1 MIDCKKVFENYSQK
15 VYAYLRYHLSNQ
27 EDIED
32 LHSHI
37 FSKIVQ
43 SADSYRGDPDAVSS
57 FVYTIT
63 KNSLLNYKRKKNIF
77 ISMDF
82 LADFFPTNSIF
93 ANEENIEDDYFKN
106 EALENLS
113 RALKQLLPQER
124 ALIIYCYY
132 EKMTLKQVAIKCG
145 LSYGACKR
153 LHQKALEKLRGM
165 MKVS

>member
-1 MIDCKKVFENYSQK
+1 MIDCKKVFENYSEK

-43 SADSYRGDPDAVSS
+43 SADSYRGNPDAVSS

-63 KNSLLNYKRKKNIF
+63 KNSVLNYKRKKNIF

-82 LADFFPTNSIF
+82 LTVFFPMKSITG
-93 ANEENIEDDYFKN
+93 NEENTEENYFKN
-106 EALENLS
+106 ETLENLS
-113 RALKQLLPQER
+113 KALKLLMPNER

-132 EKMTLKQVAIKCG
+132 EEMTLKQAAIKCG
-145 LSYGACKR
+145 ISYSACKR
-153 LHQKALEKLRGM
+153 LHQKALERLRGM
-165 MKVS
+165 ME